1 MTERVIVVAGPDG
14 AFRVARPEEPV
25 LRGDDLGVL
34 RGDGVFETLH
44 VRDGEPFLLPE
55 HLARMSRSAARLDLP
70 LPSLDRIR
78 ALSATA
84 CGAWPADREGALR
97 LVCTRG
103 PEDGGDPTLF
113 ATVADIRP
121 SIRGQRRDGI
131 RVVTASLGVAAAAR
145 EVAPWLLGGVKSL
158 SYAAN
163 MAATRWASTQG
174 VEDVLYVSA
183 DGQVLEGPTST
194 VVWRDGDV
202 LATVPDST
210 GILPGTTAA
219 HLLSRAGE
227 FGLTA
232 EYRTA
237 VPEDLL
243 AADGVWFCSSVR
255 GAVAVTELDGKAVA
269 ADPLSPQIR
278 AVLGYPD

>member
-1 MTERVIVVAGPDG
+1 MAERVIVVSGPDG
-14 AFRVARPEEPV
+14 TPRVVPPGEPM

-44 VRDGEPFLLPE
+44 VRGGEPFLLPE
-55 HLARMSRSAARLDLP
+55 HLARMTRSAERLDLP
-70 LPSLDRIR
+70 LPSADRIR
-78 ALSATA
+78 ALAAAA
-84 CGAWPADREGALR
+84 CAAWPADREGALR

-113 ATVADIRP
+113 ATVADIRD
-121 SIRGQRRDGI
+121 SIRGQRRSGI
-131 RVVTASLGVAAAAR
+131 RAVTASLGLAAGAR
-145 EVAPWLLGGVKSL
+145 EEAPWLLGGVKSL

-163 MAATRWASTQG
+163 MAAGRWAASQG
-174 VEDVLYVSA
+174 VDEVLYVSS
-183 DGQVLEGPTST
+183 DGQVLEGPTAT

-227 FGLTA
+227 LGLTA
-232 EYRTA
+232 EHRTA
-237 VPEDLL
+237 VPDDLV

-255 GAVAVTELDGKAVA
+255 GAVVVTELDGKALA
-269 ADPLSPQIR
+269 ADPMSPQ
-278 AVLGYPD
+278 LGALLAYPS

>member
-44 VRDGEPFLLPE
+44 VRAGEPFLLPE
-55 HLARMSRSAARLDLP
+55 HLARMTRSAERLDLP
-70 LPSLDRIR
+70 LPPLDRIR
-78 ALSATA
+78 ALAATA
-84 CGAWPADREGALR
+84 CGAWPTDREGALR

-131 RVVTASLGVAAAAR
+131 RVVTASLGVAADAR

-227 FGLTA
+227 LGLTA
-232 EYRTA
+232 EYRMA

-255 GAVAVTELDGKAVA
+255 GAVAVTELDGKALA
-269 ADPLSPQIR
+269 ADPLFPQVC